1 MAHPLEGSE
10 TSSHRLRPGYIC
22 GAPCD
27 WAALLCHLAALAPLV
42 PSSAWLEQSRMERD
56 FISIVVRSMRLLP
69 SAMASCAMALGAAL
83 GITITGVL
91 LYRFLLARQHLA
103 AFPGPAPQ
111 FLLGNLAML
120 VGAGGKVMPL
130 FRLHHVLA
138 QRYEIGR
145 AHV

>member
-1 MAHPLEGSE
+1 
-10 TSSHRLRPGYIC
+10 
-22 GAPCD
+22 
-27 WAALLCHLAALAPLV
+27 
-42 PSSAWLEQSRMERD
+42 
-56 FISIVVRSMRLLP
+56 MRLLP

-138 QRYEIGR
+138 QRYGAIARFTMGSTP
-145 AHV
+145 VLVVSGTPSSTSMK